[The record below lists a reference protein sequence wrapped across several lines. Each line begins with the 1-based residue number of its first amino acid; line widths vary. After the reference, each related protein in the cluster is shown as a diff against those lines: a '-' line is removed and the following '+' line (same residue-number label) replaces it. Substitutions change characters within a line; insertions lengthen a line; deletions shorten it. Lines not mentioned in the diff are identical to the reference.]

1 MAAQVRV
8 VLGMLPPL
16 LGGIVRRLLAVEPGV
31 TVVGEAHDPA
41 ALVAAARR
49 HRPHAVVLEMD
60 GDTLPP
66 PVCSLIC
73 DVPGLALVGIAPDHS
88 RATLFVLR
96 RDRIQDLGPR
106 DLVAA
111 VRAAGA
117 SDDDDEF
124 IPAAS

>member
-16 LGGIVRRLLAVEPGV
+16 LGGIVRRLLAAEPGV
-31 TVVGEAHDPA
+31 MVVGEAHDPPS
-41 ALVAAARR
+41 LVSAVRR
-49 HRPHAVVLEMD
+49 HRPHAVVLEME
-60 GDTLPP
+60 GEALPP
-66 PVCSLIC
+66 PVCGLIC
-73 DVPGLALVGIAPDHS
+73 DSPGLALVGIAPDHS

-111 VRAAGA
+111 VRAAGTSPDGA
-117 SDDDDEF
+117 GRL
-124 IPAAS
+124 PAAS